1 MDTSNITIE
10 RAHRVGEKSN
20 SKERAIVVQFSFDKD
35 KTNFFRNCKKLAVA
49 WVVNIKLF
57 FID

>member
-20 SKERAIVVQFSFDKD
+20 SKERAIVVQFSFYKD
-35 KTNFFRNCKKLAVA
+35 KTNFFRNCKKLEVA

-57 FID
+57 FRD